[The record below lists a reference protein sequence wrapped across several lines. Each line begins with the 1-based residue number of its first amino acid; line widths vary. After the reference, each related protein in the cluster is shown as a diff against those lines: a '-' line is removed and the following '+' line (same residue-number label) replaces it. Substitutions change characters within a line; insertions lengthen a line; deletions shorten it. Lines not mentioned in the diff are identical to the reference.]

1 MQDISGFGLRLN
13 IRASVTFPVG
23 FDITQFA
30 DDADPFDSPE
40 ITVAESAMG
49 LNGDLLRWNNANPIV
64 RTISVVP
71 GSDDDR
77 NLAALFEANRAGR
90 GKNPVQD
97 EITLTAVYP
106 DGRVETY
113 SPGAITAGHS
123 GKSVASTGRLKSKT
137 YTFVFENMTTA

>member
-13 IRASVTFPVG
+13 LRASITFPIG
-23 FDITQFA
+23 FDVTQFA
-30 DDADPFDSPE
+30 DDADPFDTPE

-77 NLAALFEANRAGR
+77 NLAILLESNRAGR

-97 EITLTAVYP
+97 EITLTAIYP
-106 DGRVETY
+106 DGKTEVY
-113 SPGAITAGHS
+113 SPGAITAGQP
-123 GKSVASTGRLKSKT
+123 GNSVASAGRLKSKT